1 MQALLQSARSGNS
14 TRLIAR
20 TGGIVAAAI
29 VFATLS
35 WAGTVLKLGAL
46 IVNPEPYQSKV
57 VRVGGIVADHQ
68 LKHIKRWTNNTDR
81 AISPEDKCVQSFTL
95 KDDTGSMQAAYEANC
110 AGAMDLLRNRD
121 RVTLEARFQRAAG
134 RAGLLTVQ
142 SVLTKETPYP

>member
-1 MQALLQSARSGNS
+1 MNALAHRTRHANS

-20 TGGIVAAAI
+20 TGILVASVS

-46 IVNPEPYQSKV
+46 IANPEPYQSKV
-57 VRVGGIVADHQ
+57 VRVAGVVADHQ

-81 AISPEDKCVQSFTL
+81 SISPEDKCVQSFTL
-95 KDDTGSMQAAYEANC
+95 KDDTGSMQAAYEASC

-121 RVTLEARFQRAAG
+121 RVTLEARFQRAGG
-134 RAGLLTVQ
+134 RTGLLTVQ